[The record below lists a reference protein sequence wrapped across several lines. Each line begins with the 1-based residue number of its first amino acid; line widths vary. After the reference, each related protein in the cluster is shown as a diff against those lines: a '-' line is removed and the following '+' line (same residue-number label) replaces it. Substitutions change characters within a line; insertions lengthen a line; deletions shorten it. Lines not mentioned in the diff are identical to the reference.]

1 MNIVTELVVLLAKEE
16 WNSIEK
22 FFEKYEL
29 SLENLI
35 KYG

>member
-1 MNIVTELVVLLAKEE
+1 MNIVTELVVLLAKE